1 MSHSKTG
8 YCRRNRGH
16 FVVFNAQIFSR
27 LGRILKQ
34 VDLDLTLDADR
45 LTEAARMAD
54 HNLYVFR
61 EDNPNFAARL
71 AEKPISAVLREA
83 VWWTKI
89 HPRDEDRFLPLAAG
103 PIWKK
108 PVPLRCSKGAWQGQP
123 AYSVDFWSNT
133 EWESLRNYSGAAVQ
147 LMGSPPRDWRV
158 EENAESFDD
167 AVISATGGRPLRPIF
182 YHRTGALDYVWFNQG
197 AAVPA
202 LLYDRTLRVLGP
214 LSFTIHRGNTAIHLW
229 KAGKFTGLIWPC
241 GISAEDVIKKAHE
254 QLSGFTTKS
263 AESENTKT

>member
-16 FVVFNAQIFSR
+16 FVVFNAQILSR

-54 HNLYVFR
+54 QNLYVFR

-103 PIWKK
+103 PIWKEA
-108 PVPLRCSKGAWQGQP
+108 VTLHCSKGTWQGQP
-123 AYSVDFWSNT
+123 AYSVDFWRNT
-133 EWESLRNYSGAAVQ
+133 RWESLRNYSGAAVRLLGLPSQ
-147 LMGSPPRDWRV
+147 GLR
-158 EENAESFDD
+158 FDED
-167 AVISATGGRPLRPIF
+167 GKTFDGAVISATRGRHVRPIF
-182 YHRTGALDYVWFNQG
+182 YQHTRALDYVWFNHG

-202 LLYDRTLRVLGP
+202 LLCDRTLRVLGA
-214 LSFTIHRGNTAIHLW
+214 LGFTIHHGSAAIHIW
-229 KAGKFTGLIWPC
+229 SAGKFAGLVWPS
-241 GISAEDVIKKAHE
+241 GISDEEVIKKARE
-254 QLSGFTTKS
+254 QLRCFGARKR
-263 AESENTKT
+263 